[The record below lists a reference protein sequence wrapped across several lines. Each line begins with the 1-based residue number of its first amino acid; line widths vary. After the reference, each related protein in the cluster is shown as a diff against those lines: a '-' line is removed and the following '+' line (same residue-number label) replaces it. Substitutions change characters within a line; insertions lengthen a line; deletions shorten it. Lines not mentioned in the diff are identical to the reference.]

1 MARETRKLKR
11 AQTSAP
17 SAGKAAREQLKAGT
31 IAQRRPAM
39 PDPMAGGALKSL
51 LLRLGLILAGA
62 WILFGSISTFVTS
75 GTWRAILLGVPAV
88 LTGLGIAIV
97 IWTLRQAKTARGVAS
112 ILSNV
117 ETDEDRKNA
126 LEKLSADFKKG
137 DTAAVFAKAQLELQE
152 DPRKALATLE
162 TINLNKVMAPVADE
176 ARGQRAM
183 IHLTQGEV
191 GPARQLVDNIDM
203 SRHQDAR
210 TRAMLASVKAEALAR
225 SGDAKKATELLALF
239 DPEDAAFEPIRPQLY
254 RAQAYAAAYESD
266 LGTMRKALRR
276 LMATDIR
283 LLGGFMMKKT
293 HPLLQK
299 EARKILEQSGQVPK
313 KMIVQR
319 RV

>member
-11 AQTSAP
+11 AQSTAP
-17 SAGKAAREQLKAGT
+17 STGKAAREALKT
-31 IAQRRPAM
+31 QPRRGDI
-39 PDPMAGGALKSL
+39 PDPLGSGQLRSL
-51 LLRLGLILAGA
+51 LMRLGLILAGV
-62 WILFGSISTFVTS
+62 WILFGSIAGFVSSSTWSTVLI
-75 GTWRAILLGVPAV
+75 AIPALLTVA
-88 LTGLGIAIV
+88 AIV
-97 IWTLRQAKTARGVAS
+97 ILVWTLRQAKTARGVAS

-117 ETDEDRKNA
+117 ETDEDRKAA
-126 LEKLSADFKKG
+126 LEKLSTDFKKG
-137 DTAAVFAKAQLELQE
+137 DTAAVFAKAQLELQD
-152 DPRKALATLE
+152 DPKKALATLE
-162 TINLNKVMAPVADE
+162 AIDLNKVMAPVADE

-191 GPARQLVDNIDM
+191 GPARQLVDNIDL

-225 SGDAKKATELLALF
+225 SGDAKKAGEMLSLF
-239 DPEDAAFEPIRPQLY
+239 DPEEAALDQLRPQLY
-254 RAQAYAAAYESD
+254 RAMAYAAAHESD
-266 LGTMRKALRR
+266 LSTMRRALRK
-276 LMATDIR
+276 LISIDVR

-299 EARKILEQSGQVPK
+299 EAKKLLEQSGQVPK

>member
-11 AQTSAP
+11 AQGAGP
-17 SAGKAAREQLKAGT
+17 SAGKAARESLKAP
-31 IAQRRPAM
+31 ARRRAEM
-39 PDPMAGGALKSL
+39 PDPLGSGQLKSL
-51 LLRLGLILAGA
+51 LTRLGLILLGV
-62 WILFGSISTFVTS
+62 WILFGSISTFVS
-75 GTWRAILLGVPAV
+75 SATWKTVLLAVPGL
-88 LTGLGIAIV
+88 LTAAAIAIV

-112 ILSNV
+112 ILSGV
-117 ETDEDRKNA
+117 ETDEDRKVA
-126 LEKLSADFKKG
+126 LEKLATDFKKG

-152 DPRKALATLE
+152 DPKKALATLE
-162 TINLNKVMAPVADE
+162 SIDLNKVMAPVADE

-225 SGDAKKATELLALF
+225 SGDAKKAGEMLGLF
-239 DPEDAAFEPIRPQLY
+239 DFEDATFEQIRPQLY
-254 RAQAYAAAYESD
+254 RAQAYAAAHESD
-266 LGTMRKALRR
+266 LNTMRKALRK
-276 LMATDIR
+276 LLSVDVR

-299 EARKILEQSGQVPK
+299 EAKKMLEQSGQVPK
-313 KMIVQR
+313 KMVVQR

>member
-11 AQTSAP
+11 AQSAAP
-17 SAGKAAREQLKAGT
+17 STGRAARDALKT
-31 IAQRRPAM
+31 QPRRSEI
-39 PDPMAGGALKSL
+39 PDPLGAGQLRALL
-51 LLRLGLILAGA
+51 MRLGLILAGV
-62 WILFGSISTFVTS
+62 WILFGSIAGFVSSSTWST
-75 GTWRAILLGVPAV
+75 IL
-88 LTGLGIAIV
+88 IAIPALLTV
-97 IWTLRQAKTARGVAS
+97 AAVVILIWTLRQAKTARGVAN

-117 ETDEDRKNA
+117 ETDDDRKAA
-126 LEKLSADFKKG
+126 LEKLSTNFKKG
-137 DTAAVFAKAQLELQE
+137 DTAAIFAKAQLELQE

-162 TINLNKVMAPVADE
+162 AIDLNKVMASVADE

-191 GPARQLVDNIDM
+191 GPARQLVDNIDL

-210 TRAMLASVKAEALAR
+210 TRAMLTSVKAEALAR
-225 SGDAKKATELLALF
+225 SGDAKKAGEMLGLF
-239 DPEDAAFEPIRPQLY
+239 DPEEAAFDQLRPQLY
-254 RAQAYAAAYESD
+254 RALAYAAAHDSD
-266 LGTMRKALRR
+266 LSTMRRALRK
-276 LMATDIR
+276 LIAIDVR

-299 EARKILEQSGQVPK
+299 EAKKLLEQSGQVPK

>member
-11 AQTSAP
+11 SQNAGP
-17 SAGKAAREQLKAGT
+17 SAGKAARESLKAP
-31 IAQRRPAM
+31 APQRRAEM
-39 PDPMAGGALKSL
+39 ADPLASGQLKSL
-51 LLRLGLILAGA
+51 LTRLGLILLGV

-75 GTWRAILLGVPAV
+75 SIWKTVLLAVPAL
-88 LTGLGIAIV
+88 LTSVGIAIV

-112 ILSNV
+112 ILSGV
-117 ETDEDRKNA
+117 ETDDDRKAA
-126 LEKLSADFKKG
+126 LSKLSTDFKKG

-152 DPRKALATLE
+152 DPKKALATLE
-162 TINLNKVMAPVADE
+162 TIDLNKVMASVADE

-210 TRAMLASVKAEALAR
+210 SRAMLASVKAEALAR
-225 SGDAKKATELLALF
+225 SGDAKKASEMLGLFDFEDALF
-239 DPEDAAFEPIRPQLY
+239 EQIRPQLY
-254 RAQAYAAAYESD
+254 RAQAYAAAHDSD
-266 LGTMRKALRR
+266 LNTMRKALRR
-276 LMATDIR
+276 LLAVDVR

-299 EARKILEQSGQVPK
+299 EAKKMLEQSGQVPK

>member
-11 AQTSAP
+11 AQNAGP
-17 SAGKAAREQLKAGT
+17 SAGKAARESLKAP
-31 IAQRRPAM
+31 AQRRAEM
-39 PDPMAGGALKSL
+39 PDPLGSGQLKSL
-51 LLRLGLILAGA
+51 LTRLGLILLGV
-62 WILFGSISTFVTS
+62 WILFGSISTFVS
-75 GTWRAILLGVPAV
+75 SSTWKTVLLAVPAV
-88 LTGLGIAIV
+88 LTLAAIAIV

-112 ILSNV
+112 ILSGV
-117 ETDEDRKNA
+117 ETDEDRKAA
-126 LEKLSADFKKG
+126 LAKLSTDFKKG
-137 DTAAVFAKAQLELQE
+137 DTAALFAKAQLELQE
-152 DPRKALATLE
+152 DPKKALATLE
-162 TINLNKVMAPVADE
+162 SIDLNKVMAPVADE

-225 SGDAKKATELLALF
+225 SGDAKKASEMLDLF
-239 DPEDAAFEPIRPQLY
+239 DFEDATFEQIRPQLY
-254 RAQAYAAAYESD
+254 RAQAYAAAHESD
-266 LGTMRKALRR
+266 LNTMRKALRK
-276 LMATDIR
+276 LLAVDVR

-299 EARKILEQSGQVPK
+299 EAKKMLEQSGQVPK
-313 KMIVQR
+313 KMVVQR